1 MKKLIPIIL
10 LAFFSI
16 DTKSQSIPNPGFEDW
31 TAGPGYD
38 DPNGWGTINSLIASV
53 LPGGT
58 AIKTTTAG
66 EIHSGSSAIRLVTKT
81 ISTFIVPGI
90 CATGVINTD
99 GSISGGIAYDQRPV
113 SMTGWYIYNPVN
125 GDTGSVEVTLSKW
138 NGTSR
143 DVVGHTR
150 IEFIQNTTSYQQFVD
165 SIEYV
170 SGATPDTAVI
180 VLISCAGDHGIV
192 GSTLFID
199 DLAFA
204 FDNTG
209 IQNHSTTLKVG
220 IGPNPAQNTL
230 HIINLK
236 TDANLELFDVTGR
249 KVGLFQVS
257 ENKQDVNIAHLT
269 NGTYIY
275 RVSDRREI
283 QISTGKLIIKR

>member
-38 DPNGWGTINSLIASV
+38 DPNGWGTINALVASI

-58 AIKTTTAG
+58 ALQTTNSA
-66 EIHSGSSAIRLVTKT
+66 EIHGGSSALKLLTKN
-81 ISTFIVPGI
+81 ISQYVAPGI
-90 CATGVINTD
+90 CATGTINTD
-99 GSISGGIAYDQRPV
+99 GTISGGIAYNLRPV
-113 SMTGWYIYNPVN
+113 SLSGWYMYTPIN
-125 GDTGSVEVTLSKW
+125 GDTASVEVTLSKW
-138 NGTSR
+138 NGTQR
-143 DVVGHTR
+143 ETIGHTI
-150 IEFIQNTTSYQQFVD
+150 IEFTQNNTSYSQFVD
-165 SIEYV
+165 SIEYI
-170 SGATPDTAVI
+170 SSESPDTAVL
-180 VLISCAGDHGIV
+180 VLISSAGANGFE
-192 GSTLFID
+192 GSTLFLD

-275 RVSDRREI
+275 RVSDRREN